1 MSDLASSI
9 VREHYDPILGAEQND
24 YMINKFQSPPAIIGQ
39 LENGY
44 QYYFVCDDAN
54 NRVGFLAFYL
64 CRDYIYLSKFYLRK
78 DQRKK
83 GISKDMLN
91 FVIKKTKEAGFSSI
105 VLNVNK
111 YNSGKCI

>member
-1 MSDLASSI
+1 MNYVKLNPEDKTGIKEMSDLASSI

-54 NRVGFLAFYL
+54 NRVGF
-64 CRDYIYLSKFYLRK
+64 
-78 DQRKK
+78 
-83 GISKDMLN
+83 
-91 FVIKKTKEAGFSSI
+91 
-105 VLNVNK
+105 
-111 YNSGKCI
+111 